1 VKPSR
6 PVFNSVVD
14 LGLRDVGVE
23 NNPRE
28 LAARLGKA
36 AAAVF
41 VLLVLSAMALCAVV
55 AATGADA
62 WVVVAFPLV
71 WAAGIG
77 AFALRTARRS
87 RPLVVAVS
95 ADGTNQAAWLAIVPL
110 AFLVVAAVLVWEPLV
125 IPLVVV
131 HGLMSLV
138 LWRARGRVPEVLSK
152 VRDLLAPDE
161 SVLGDGAGLVRGARS
176 RHDAFRL
183 VIATDRRVLLAA
195 STKSTE
201 PFPLVDVPYRR
212 VSRFGFEW
220 KYRGRAGE
228 LSLTVDGVDGAETH
242 VISSITPANLVSIVG
257 ALQAHGVQADDPE
270 AVLEAERGWEDAK
283 QGPESKKSKERL
295 LDRTA
300 MSTREFDRGLWL
312 LLGLFA
318 VAFYVNPFD
327 IGLGPSR
334 AAVPVLLAVPVLC
347 AICGYVS
354 ATRASLAY
362 IAPLNL
368 LIVPAF
374 FFADASEVAV
384 VMILLSLLAAIGLW
398 VGSALRRGAAASP
411 RRQAARGGLRY
422 AISGLGLTRISGVL
436 VAAVVALVVTASAAG
451 FELSSLGN
459 AGVTS
464 TELRVDGRSNLA
476 GHAASLTYTRAP
488 DLREFIVDEHW
499 DGGPNDGARWELR
512 PSSSKEYN
520 VVSLAHYIFEPRLD
534 DQAAIA
540 EFLADKDREHTEG
553 AGFRVTHTD
562 RVVDGRKGYV
572 WTYGEPGRYWYYAA
586 WFPQPVHSVRLEC
599 VARGKI
605 GRFKRLCAEAVASL
619 KFHVARG

>member
-1 VKPSR
+1 
-6 PVFNSVVD
+6 
-14 LGLRDVGVE
+14 
-23 NNPRE
+23 
-28 LAARLGKA
+28 
-36 AAAVF
+36 

-77 AFALRTARRS
+77 ALVLRTVKRS
-87 RPLVVAVS
+87 RPVVVAVS
-95 ADGTNQAAWLAIVPL
+95 ADGTNQATWFAIVPL
-110 AFLVVAAVLVWEPLV
+110 VFLVAAALLVWEPLV

-152 VRDLLAPDE
+152 VGDLLAPDE
-161 SVLGDGAGLVRGARS
+161 SVLGDGVGLVRGARS

-183 VIATDRRVLLAA
+183 VIATDRRVLLAP

-201 PFPLVDVPYRR
+201 RFPLVDAPYRR
-212 VSRFGFEW
+212 VSRFGIEW
-220 KYRGRAGE
+220 RYRGRAGE
-228 LSLTVDGVDGAETH
+228 LSLTVDGVDGAPAETH
-242 VISSITPANLVSIVG
+242 VISSITPANLVSIAG
-257 ALQAHGVQADDPE
+257 ALQAHGVEADDPV

-283 QGPESKKSKERL
+283 QRPESKERL
-295 LDRTA
+295 LDRAA
-300 MSTREFDRGLWL
+300 MSTREFDRGAWL

-318 VAFYVNPFD
+318 VTFYVNPFD
-327 IGLGPSR
+327 VGLGASR
-334 AAVPVLLAVPVLC
+334 QAVPVLLAVPVLC

-368 LIVPAF
+368 LVAPAF

-384 VMILLSLLAAIGLW
+384 VMLVLSVLAAIGLW
-398 VGSALRRGAAASP
+398 AGSALRRGAAGRP
-411 RRQAARGGLRY
+411 RPQAARGGLRY
-422 AISGLGLTRISGVL
+422 AISGVGLTRISGVL

-451 FELSSLGN
+451 FELSSLRLAVDGE
-459 AGVTS
+459 TS
-464 TELRVDGRSNLA
+464 KQLRVDGRSNLA
-476 GHAASLTYTRAP
+476 GNAASLTYTRAP
-488 DLREFIVDEHW
+488 DLQEFIIDEHW

-512 PSSSKEYN
+512 SSSSKEYN

-540 EFLADKDREHTEG
+540 GFLADKDREHTEG
-553 AGFRVTHTD
+553 AGFRVTHSD

-572 WTYGEPGRYWYYAA
+572 WTYGERGRYWYYAA

-599 VARGKI
+599 VARGQI
-605 GRFKRLCAEAVASL
+605 DRFKRLCHEAVGSL
-619 KFHVARG
+619 KFH